1 MMRRLVVIA
10 ILLLNGTAWGQAP
23 PPLKEVPWVK
33 VPEVAPPPA
42 PQPIPGAVPRL
53 GTEELYVLDCSEPCF
68 VLVSPPGIV
77 AVSQDAGP
85 LRIRGKF
92 VGGNGKYETK
102 TFTGKMV
109 FTVEAVGTGRVE
121 LLVVK
126 EGAKSPADVF
136 RQHIDANTGPLPPPV
151 PPGPTPPVPPDPPKP
166 DPAPI
171 PAPGLRV
178 LIVYET
184 ADLAKL
190 TAGQRAIL
198 YSAKVRAHLDS
209 VCVKGPDA
217 RTAEWRLWDQN
228 VDASGE
234 SVLWQNAMK
243 RARASLPWVVISN
256 PGKGGYEGPLPDGT
270 EAFLTLVKKYESGG
284 E

>member
-1 MMRRLVVIA
+1 MRRLTLFAFLIVCSV
-10 ILLLNGTAWGQAP
+10 TWGQAP
-23 PPLKEVPWVK
+23 APKSAPWVK

-53 GTEELYVLDCSEPCF
+53 NPEELYVLDCSEPCF
-68 VLVSPPGIV
+68 LLVSPPGIV

-85 LRIRGKF
+85 LRIRGRF

-126 EGAKSPADVF
+126 EGAKSSADVF
-136 RQHIDANTGPLPPPV
+136 RQHIDANTGPLPPPI
-151 PPGPTPPVPPDPPKP
+151 PPVPPDPPKPVPPKP

-171 PAPGLRV
+171 PAAGLRV
-178 LIVYET
+178 LIIFET
-184 ADLAKL
+184 KTPEKL
-190 TAGQRAIL
+190 TAGQREII
-198 YSAKVRAHLDS
+198 YSAKVRSHLGT
-209 VCVKGPDA
+209 VCVKENGWPGYRIYDPDTSMVGETQLWRDAMA
-217 RTAEWRLWDQN
+217 RP
-228 VDASGE
+228 
-234 SVLWQNAMK
+234 
-243 RARASLPWVVISN
+243 RASLPWVLISN
-256 PGKGGYEGPLPDGT
+256 PGKGGYEGVLPTDAN
-270 EAFLTLVKKYESGG
+270 AFLSLLKKYESGG